1 MERLFEYYNRR
12 LQHVDSRVIRDF
24 ESMISWDARLVGIKG
39 ARGCGKTTLILQ
51 HILKEFSH
59 DYEKALYLSLDNI
72 WFADHSL
79 IDIADYFV
87 KRGGTHLFL
96 DEVHQYPQ
104 WTAEIKNL
112 YDEYPDLYIVF
123 TGSSLL
129 EINDARVDLSRRALM
144 YELPGLS
151 FREYLWIITDEMFPA
166 LSLDEILEHHV
177 SAAQQINMHIK
188 PFEFFEDYLKMGYY
202 PYFLEGKQD
211 YSQRLNE
218 TVIMIL
224 EQELPLLRSIETAYV
239 QKLKQLMSIIAE
251 SAPFIPN
258 VSRLSERIG
267 IHRSTFLSYMNYLS
281 QARLVR
287 PLYTHAR
294 GLNSL
299 QKPNKLFLDNTN
311 LMHVLSSE
319 NPNIGN
325 MRETFFANQ
334 VSHIARMQ
342 YSQVGDF
349 LVDNRF
355 TIEIGGKNKTRKQ
368 LRGSPEAFVAADDI
382 EYGHGKTIPLWLF
395 GFLY

>member
-299 QKPNKLFLDNTN
+299 KKPNKLFLDNTN

>member
-96 DEVHQYPQ
+96 DEVHKYPQ

>member
-1 MERLFEYYNRR
+1 
-12 LQHVDSRVIRDF
+12 
-24 ESMISWDARLVGIKG
+24 MISWDARLVGIKG

-96 DEVHQYPQ
+96 DEVHKYPQ

-129 EINDARVDLSRRALM
+129 EINDARADLSRRALM

-151 FREYLWIITDEMFPA
+151 FREYIWIITDEQFPA
-166 LSLDEILEHHV
+166 LSLDEILENHV
-177 SAAQQINMHIK
+177 SAAHQIHMHIK

-202 PYFLEGKQD
+202 PYFLEGEQD

-218 TVIMIL
+218 TVLMIL
-224 EQELPLLRSIETAYV
+224 EQELPLLRLIETAYV
-239 QKLKQLMSIIAE
+239 QKLKQLLSIIAE
-251 SAPFIPN
+251 SAPFKPN

-334 VSHIARMQ
+334 VSHTAMLQ
-342 YSQVGDF
+342 YSEVGDF
-349 LVDNRF
+349 LVDNRL
-355 TIEIGGKNKTRKQ
+355 TMEIGGKNKSLKQ
-368 LRGSPEAFVAADDI
+368 LRGIPEAYVAADDI

>member
-96 DEVHQYPQ
+96 DEVHKYPQ

-129 EINDARVDLSRRALM
+129 EINNARVDLSRRALM

-151 FREYLWIITDEMFPA
+151 FREYIWIITNEMFPA
-166 LSLDEILEHHV
+166 LSLNEILENHV

-334 VSHIARMQ
+334 VSHIASMQ
-342 YSQVGDF
+342 YSEVGDF
-349 LVDNRF
+349 LVDKRF
-355 TIEIGGKNKTRKQ
+355 TIEIGGRNKTRKH

>member
-1 MERLFEYYNRR
+1 
-12 LQHVDSRVIRDF
+12 
-24 ESMISWDARLVGIKG
+24 
-39 ARGCGKTTLILQ
+39 
-51 HILKEFSH
+51 
-59 DYEKALYLSLDNI
+59 
-72 WFADHSL
+72 
-79 IDIADYFV
+79 
-87 KRGGTHLFL
+87 
-96 DEVHQYPQ
+96 
-104 WTAEIKNL
+104 
-112 YDEYPDLYIVF
+112 
-123 TGSSLL
+123 
-129 EINDARVDLSRRALM
+129 
-144 YELPGLS
+144 
-151 FREYLWIITDEMFPA
+151 MFPA
-166 LSLDEILEHHV
+166 LSLNEILENHV

-267 IHRSTFLSYMNYLS
+267 IYRSTFLSYMNYLS

-319 NPNIGN
+319 NPKIGN

-334 VSHIARMQ
+334 VSLIASMQ
-342 YSQVGDF
+342 YSEVGDF

-355 TIEIGGKNKTRKQ
+355 TIEIGGRNKTRKQ
-368 LRGSPEAFVAADDI
+368 LKGYPEAFVAADDI
-382 EYGHGKTIPLWLF
+382 EYGHGQTIPLWLF